1 MLCTWFSR
9 FCFFSW
15 KGVSLCARTKK
26 PKEAQVAK
34 KRRWRP
40 LPSNEGNARWPN
52 DVVSSITKTWRF
64 GVCESQLFFFASH
77 SVRECFL
84 NFFLALIACGHQR
97 TAKQCH
103 ERWVNH
109 LRPDIRR
116 GCWTE
121 EEDAKLIDVYAQQ
134 GNRFTKIAE
143 DLGRS
148 GIDVRNRIYSTQ
160 RMVTR
165 YLEGKLTNN
174 IRRHGILFVSC
185 YNIFTPLSWSPVFA
199 SLLRE
204 QVRVRNNQTENLGV
218 PSKRQM
224 CIFF

>member
-1 MLCTWFSR
+1 M
-9 FCFFSW
+9 
-15 KGVSLCARTKK
+15 
-26 PKEAQVAK
+26 
-34 KRRWRP
+34 
-40 LPSNEGNARWPN
+40 
-52 DVVSSITKTWRF
+52 
-64 GVCESQLFFFASH
+64 
-77 SVRECFL
+77 RECFL

-185 YNIFTPLSWSPVFA
+185 YNIFTPLSHDRQCSPRCFGNKFVYVTIKLKIWGA
-199 SLLRE
+199 LE
-204 QVRVRNNQTENLGV
+204 KTNVY
-218 PSKRQM
+218 
-224 CIFF
+224 FFF